1 VYWSKEGRKIYRN
14 DGKKIKAGSMKK
26 WKRNLF
32 VGYPVRDDT
41 TMCPCALATVGILM
55 MRSSGCRQCMKTG
68 YESRWFIL
76 EHRKDNEAK
85 RALDRLLNTT
95 SQPINDMEVLD
106 RLLFESLDRDKTG
119 QEKSIEFLEILIL
132 CGFDVVN
139 MDMNLSSFADDE
151 NKGRSISW
159 KTLRRIENEK

>member
-1 VYWSKEGRKIYRN
+1 
-14 DGKKIKAGSMKK
+14 M
-26 WKRNLF
+26 
-32 VGYPVRDDT
+32 
-41 TMCPCALATVGILM
+41 
-55 MRSSGCRQCMKTG
+55 
-68 YESRWFIL
+68 L

-139 MDMNLSSFADDE
+139 MDMNLSSFVMDAE
-151 NKGRSISW
+151 KG
-159 KTLRRIENEK
+159 KK